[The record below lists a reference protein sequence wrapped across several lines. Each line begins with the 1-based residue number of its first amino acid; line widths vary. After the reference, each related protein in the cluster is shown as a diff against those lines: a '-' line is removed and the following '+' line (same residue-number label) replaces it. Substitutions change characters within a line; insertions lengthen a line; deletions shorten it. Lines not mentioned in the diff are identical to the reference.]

1 MAHFEDL
8 STWPLPDVTLGTLK
22 AVGWLELGARYA
34 RGSVSERFFEALARL
49 LVEPWQ
55 PAASAGRH
63 PCSFCKFSGGP
74 TGLTYK
80 GTTIL
85 LGASNVYVPG
95 DGVIYVAPSLIAHY
109 VDAHEYQPP
118 AEFVDAVLRCPP
130 MRSMPY
136 LQAIGRIG
144 GSALVSAR
152 VGKRSGG

>member
-8 STWPLPDVTLGTLK
+8 SDWPLAGMPIGTLK
-22 AVGWLELGARYA
+22 AVGWLELGAPYPI
-34 RGSVSERFFEALARL
+34 GSVSERFFEALVRL

-55 PAASAGRH
+55 PAVAAGRH
-63 PCSFCKFSGGP
+63 PCTSCKFSGGP

-95 DGVIYVAPSLIAHY
+95 DGVIYVAPSLVAHY

-118 AEFVDAVLRCPP
+118 AEFIDAVLRCPP

-136 LQAIGRIG
+136 LQGIGRIG
-144 GSALVSAR
+144 GRALVRAR
-152 VGKRSGG
+152 VGKRLGG